1 MLVALEFDAGA
12 WDPVVR
18 TAPFVVGVLI
28 IAGTFISLVRTM
40 IVPRTTPSVL
50 AAIVLRLTNAAFT
63 LLTRMQRGYA
73 RRDAL
78 LSWAGPLSIL
88 LLLATWLAFFVLG
101 YAFILYGVSDENFPE
116 CFVAAGSGLFTLGLV
131 GSPPLDETY
140 VTFIAA
146 ATGPVVIALLLGF
159 LPTMYSSYITRESSV
174 TTLSTL
180 AGEPAWGPELLCRLH
195 MLSGDSHRD
204 VMFQQ
209 WMEWCSQVRLVQAL
223 YPPLNRL
230 RSPRP
235 LRHWLTA
242 LTAILDAAAL
252 TVAVDTKTSKVAS
265 LGLLQQGTQTL
276 GTLYDVELGLR
287 ERSAP
292 FRRRPRGRHP
302 LELTAEQARR
312 IRELP
317 PLPGMPPGVAAVS
330 HAAMADTLRD
340 SEGSRGDEL
349 ATINVAPITLTR
361 AEFDRALD
369 VMRQAGVTID
379 RDPDAAWAIFAR
391 ERQRYEA
398 TVYSLAQALYAPPAP
413 WTGSRSPHVDT
424 VWPTLAGEQ
433 HLELGGE
440 APGSDDPS
448 GDPRT

>member
-12 WDPVVR
+12 WDPVAR
-18 TAPFVVGVLI
+18 TVPFALGVLVI
-28 IAGTFISLVRTM
+28 LGTFISLIRTM

-50 AAIVLRLTNAAFT
+50 AAIVIRLTNAGFGGLA
-63 LLTRMQRGYA
+63 RMRRGYA
-73 RRDAL
+73 GRDAV
-78 LSWAGPLSIL
+78 LSWAGPLSVL
-88 LLLATWLAFFVLG
+88 LLLATWLALFVLG
-101 YAFILYGVSDENFPE
+101 YALILYGVSPGSFPE

-180 AGEPAWGPELLCRLH
+180 AGEPAWGPEFLCRLH

-204 VMFQQ
+204 VVFQQ
-209 WMEWCSQVRLVQAL
+209 WMEWCSQIRLVQSL

-242 LTAILDAAAL
+242 LVAILDAAAL
-252 TVAVDTKTSKVAS
+252 TVAIDTKGPKVAA

-276 GTLYDVELGLR
+276 DTMYDVELSLR
-287 ERSAP
+287 ERSAL
-292 FRRRPRGRHP
+292 FRRHPRRKGG
-302 LELTAEQARR
+302 LVLTAEEERR
-312 IRELP
+312 IRDLP

-340 SEGSRGDEL
+340 SAGSPGDEL
-349 ATINVAPITLTR
+349 ATINQAPLTLTR

-369 VMRQAGVTID
+369 VLRRAGVTVD

-398 TVYSLAQALYAPPAP
+398 TAYSLAQSLYAPPAP
-413 WTGSRSPHVDT
+413 WTGPRSPATDT
-424 VWPTLAGEQ
+424 VWPTLAGES
-433 HLELGGE
+433 
-440 APGSDDPS
+440 APAAGNGDDDAGAPP
-448 GDPRT
+448 G